1 MTNTRA
7 SLRSDNCPT
16 SIGMSVRFE
25 LEQVSDF
32 VGMRKRFPELLL
44 AVEFQDGHVVAK
56 TQPSHRKKENGWKPD
71 EDLSHDRS

>member
-32 VGMRKRFPELLL
+32 VGMRSHEQIHSLGDQYRSKRGSIL
-44 AVEFQDGHVVAK
+44 
-56 TQPSHRKKENGWKPD
+56 GWF
-71 EDLSHDRS
+71 SGTRVHSTRR